1 MLLNRCRKQSTSTGV
16 VCRTVVLW
24 TAVAPDGK
32 ATVEDECWWCDE
44 SLLSDLAAWWGDET
58 HEETPKNDAEKV
70 DGALKDGL
78 VQDSP

>member
-1 MLLNRCRKQSTSTGV
+1 MDSEEPFTPPLS
-16 VCRTVVLW
+16 
-24 TAVAPDGK
+24 PPK

-58 HEETPKNDAEKV
+58 HEETPKNDAEEV